1 MSIEFTLTKL
11 IVADVEKLER
21 FYLALGFKIVERRFG
36 DKMTGSGDVAQEQS
50 RLSTTGDATSH
61 LLVLAR
67 FVNFPRPGPGSAY
80 PGPYWLV
87 MRTPDVDT
95 SVDAAVR
102 AGGRIARPAE
112 DVKDPQHPKHDNF
125 RAAIVCDPE
134 NNFIEL
140 YGLKSGG
147 A

>member
-36 DKMTGSGDVAQEQS
+36 DKITGSGDVAQEQS

-67 FVNFPRPGPGSAY
+67 FVNCPPPAPGPAY

-87 MRTPDVDT
+87 LRTSDVDA

-102 AGGRIARPAE
+102 AGGRIERPAE
-112 DVKDPQHPKHDNF
+112 NVKDPQHPKHDNF

-147 A
+147 G